1 MWFLLGAVV
10 PFGGLWF
17 LSGGWLAI
25 LGEIV
30 LDRASI
36 VKLGVAGG
44 CNYLIFGQLQP
55 KFHQIDD
62 FWTGPAQLF
71 G

>member
-1 MWFLLGAVV
+1 MVPFGCCGSFRGAVV
-10 PFGGLWF
+10 P
-17 LSGGWLAI
+17 SGGWLAI